1 MQGFHQAEGPLVG
14 SHLYSL
20 HSLIDIV
27 ENIRNCIDN
36 KNYGCGI
43 FIDLKKA
50 FDTVNHEILLQKLE
64 HYGIRGDAL
73 NWFTSYLTGRTQ
85 FTNCNNT
92 SSDILNIT
100 CGVPQGS
107 VLGPLLFLLYI
118 NDLPNISKILRFFLF
133 ADDTNIF
140 YQHSNLE
147 TLQKVVNK
155 ELNTLTARVILTSVP
170 ILPSPS

>member
-1 MQGFHQAEGPLVG
+1 MKDRLRWWYVIPAIRGRSFRDPSQQFGFRKNK
-14 SHLYSL
+14 STL

-107 VLGPLLFLLYI
+107 VLGPLLFLLYR

-133 ADDTNIF
+133 ADDTQHFLPAFKSGNITKAS
-140 YQHSNLE
+140 Q
-147 TLQKVVNK
+147 
-155 ELNTLTARVILTSVP
+155 
-170 ILPSPS
+170 